1 MIWAYA
7 IIGFIALQRLAEVIY
22 AQRNTGALLARGA
35 TEIGASHYPV
45 MIALHATWLAAI
57 FLALPKPTSIH
68 WIALAAMIVL
78 QAARVWIIA
87 TLGPYW
93 TTRIINLPGAPL
105 VRKGPYRFFRHPNYM
120 IVVGE
125 IAALPLVF
133 GEIWVAAVFSVLNAA
148 MLFWRIREEDA
159 ALGPRRAMPA
169 NES

>member
-22 AQRNTGALLARGA
+22 AQRNTRALLARGA
-35 TEIGASHYPV
+35 VEIGASHYPV
-45 MIALHATWLAAI
+45 MITLHVTWLVAI
-57 FLALPKPTSIH
+57 FLALPHPAPIH
-68 WIALAAMIVL
+68 WAALSAMVVL

-93 TTRIINLPGAPL
+93 TTRIINLPDAPL

-133 GEIWVAAVFSVLNAA
+133 GEVWVAVAFSVLNAA

-159 ALGPRRAMPA
+159 ALDLRRAVPG
-169 NES
+169 ES